1 MTLTEKLLPRLSD
14 WRPAGAGRHSWGAAP
29 AEAGW
34 SVHLTADRADTLS
47 CLVWELTL
55 TRTGAAPEGLTLKT
69 WAEGAAA
76 RVAGL
81 LEPLKLLEVDDGRGE
96 AVLRSG
102 APAKKGERVAYYE
115 VRLFGLDRAVV
126 RRFAADRT
134 QSGREQVS
142 FALTHEVLAKLAGD
156 IAG

>member
-1 MTLTEKLLPRLSD
+1 MTLTESLLPKLSE
-14 WRPAGAGRHSWGAAP
+14 WKPAGAGRHSWIAAVP
-29 AEAGW
+29 ETGW
-34 SVHLTADRADTLS
+34 TVHLTTDKADTLS

-55 TRTGAAPEGLTLKT
+55 ARTAPAPDGLTLRA
-69 WAEGAAA
+69 WADGIAKRAT
-76 RVAGL
+76 GL
-81 LEPLKLLEVDDGRGE
+81 LEPLKLLEVDADRGE
-96 AVLRSG
+96 ALLRSE

-115 VRLFGLDRAVV
+115 VRLFGLDRATV

-134 QSGREQVS
+134 ASGREQIA